1 MFTPTLYPDF
11 LSQFTSGN
19 TSFTSWWWQA
29 ILTKEITESL
39 LKSTK
44 KFLNKKTSLKVI
56 KVPGVFEI
64 PVIIS
69 KNINKFDGFVAVGC
83 VIKGKTAHF
92 DLISKSVIDAIMN
105 ISIVN
110 KKPVG
115 NCILTCFNYKQALA
129 RKNKGKEAALALNNI
144 LYK

>member
-1 MFTPTLYPDF
+1 MKKK
-11 LSQFTSGN
+11 
-19 TSFTSWWWQA
+19 
-29 ILTKEITESL
+29 ILIVVSDYYKDIAKAL

-44 KFLNKKTSLKVI
+44 KFLNKKTTLKII

-69 KNINKFDGFVAVGC
+69 RNIKKFDGFVAIGC
-83 VIKGKTAHF
+83 VIRGKTAHF
-92 DLISKSVIDAIMN
+92 DLISKSVIDSIMN
-105 ISIVN
+105 ISVDS

-129 RKNKGKEAALALNNI
+129 RKNKGKEAALALNSI

>member
-1 MFTPTLYPDF
+1 MKKKVLIVVSDYYEDI
-11 LSQFTSGN
+11 SKG
-19 TSFTSWWWQA
+19 
-29 ILTKEITESL
+29 L

-44 KFLNKKTSLKVI
+44 KYLNKKANLNII

-69 KNINKFDGFVAVGC
+69 KNINKFDGFVAIGC
-83 VIKGKTAHF
+83 VVKGKTAHF

-105 ISIVN
+105 LSINN
-110 KKPVG
+110 KKPIG
-115 NCILTCFNYKQALA
+115 NCILTCFNYKQALD
-129 RKNKGKEAALALNNI
+129 RKNKGKEAALALNSI

>member
-1 MFTPTLYPDF
+1 MKKRVLIVVSDYYKDI
-11 LSQFTSGN
+11 S
-19 TSFTSWWWQA
+19 
-29 ILTKEITESL
+29 ESL

-44 KFLNKKTSLKVI
+44 NYLNKKISLRII

-69 KNINKFDGFVAVGC
+69 KNIKKFDGFVAIGC
-83 VIKGKTAHF
+83 VIRGKTAHF

-105 ISIVN
+105 LSIDN
-110 KKPVG
+110 KKPIG
-115 NCILTCFNYKQALA
+115 NCILTCFNYRQALA
-129 RKNKGKEAALALNNI
+129 RKNKGKEAAFALNSI

>member
-1 MFTPTLYPDF
+1 MKKKVLIVVSDYYEDI
-11 LSQFTSGN
+11 SKG
-19 TSFTSWWWQA
+19 
-29 ILTKEITESL
+29 L

-44 KFLNKKTSLKVI
+44 KYLNKKASLNII

-69 KNINKFDGFVAVGC
+69 KNIKKFDGFVAIGC
-83 VIKGKTAHF
+83 VVKGKTAHF

-105 ISIVN
+105 LSINN
-110 KKPVG
+110 KKPIG
-115 NCILTCFNYKQALA
+115 NCILTCFNYKQALD
-129 RKNKGKEAALALNNI
+129 RKNKGKEAALALNSI

>member
-1 MFTPTLYPDF
+1 MKKKVLIVVSDYYKDIA
-11 LSQFTSGN
+11 N
-19 TSFTSWWWQA
+19 A
-29 ILTKEITESL
+29 L
-39 LKSTK
+39 LDSTK
-44 KFLNKKTSLKVI
+44 KFLNKKIKFNII

-64 PVIIS
+64 PIIIS
-69 KNINKFDGFVAVGC
+69 KNINKFDGFVAIGC

-105 ISIVN
+105 LSIDS

-129 RKNKGKEAALALNNI
+129 RKKKGREAAIALNSI

>member
-1 MFTPTLYPDF
+1 MKKK
-11 LSQFTSGN
+11 
-19 TSFTSWWWQA
+19 
-29 ILTKEITESL
+29 ILIVVSDYYKDIAEAL

-44 KFLNKKTSLKVI
+44 KFLNKKIILKII

-69 KNINKFDGFVAVGC
+69 KNINKFDGFVAIGC

-105 ISIVN
+105 ISIDN
-110 KKPVG
+110 KKPIG

-129 RKNKGKEAALALNNI
+129 RKNKGKEAALALNCI

>member
-1 MFTPTLYPDF
+1 MKKKVLIVVSDYYKDI
-11 LSQFTSGN
+11 SD
-19 TSFTSWWWQA
+19 A
-29 ILTKEITESL
+29 L

-44 KFLNKKTSLKVI
+44 NYLNKKISLRII

-69 KNINKFDGFVAVGC
+69 KNIKKFDGFVAIGC
-83 VIKGKTAHF
+83 VIRGKTAHF

-105 ISIVN
+105 LSIDY

-115 NCILTCFNYKQALA
+115 NCILTCFNYRQALA
-129 RKNKGKEAALALNNI
+129 RKNKGKEAAFALNSI

>member
-1 MFTPTLYPDF
+1 MKKK
-11 LSQFTSGN
+11 
-19 TSFTSWWWQA
+19 
-29 ILTKEITESL
+29 ILIVIANYYKEISKGL
-39 LKSTK
+39 LDSSK
-44 KFLNKKTSLKVI
+44 KILPSNYKINVEY
-56 KVPGVFEI
+56 VPGVFEI

-69 KNINKFDGFVAVGC
+69 RNIKKFDGFIAIGC

-105 ISIVN
+105 ISIDS

-115 NCILTCFNYKQALA
+115 NCILTCFNLKQALV
-129 RKNKGKEAALALNNI
+129 RKNKGKEAALALNSI

>member
-1 MFTPTLYPDF
+1 MKKR
-11 LSQFTSGN
+11 
-19 TSFTSWWWQA
+19 
-29 ILTKEITESL
+29 ILIVVSDYYKDISEAL

-44 KFLNKKTSLKVI
+44 KYLNKKTNFKII

-69 KNINKFDGFVAVGC
+69 KNIKKFDGFVAIGC

-92 DLISKSVIDAIMN
+92 DLISKSVIDEIMN
-105 ISIVN
+105 ISIES

-115 NCILTCFNYKQALA
+115 NSILTCFNYKQALV
-129 RKNKGKEAALALNNI
+129 RKNKGKEAALACIEL
-144 LYK
+144 LK

>member
-1 MFTPTLYPDF
+1 MKKK
-11 LSQFTSGN
+11 
-19 TSFTSWWWQA
+19 
-29 ILTKEITESL
+29 ILIVVSDYYKDIAKALLES
-39 LKSTK
+39 TR
-44 KFLNKKTSLKVI
+44 KFLNKKTTIKII

-69 KNINKFDGFVAVGC
+69 KNTKKFDGFVAIGC

-92 DLISKSVIDAIMN
+92 DLISRSVIDAIMN
-105 ISIVN
+105 ISIDS

-129 RKNKGKEAALALNNI
+129 RKNKGKEAALALNSI

>member
-1 MFTPTLYPDF
+1 MKKKVLIVVSDYYEDIA
-11 LSQFTSGN
+11 N
-19 TSFTSWWWQA
+19 A
-29 ILTKEITESL
+29 L
-39 LKSTK
+39 LDSTK
-44 KFLNKKTSLKVI
+44 KFLNKEIKFNII

-64 PVIIS
+64 PIIIS
-69 KNINKFDGFVAVGC
+69 KNINKFDGFVAIGC

-105 ISIVN
+105 LSIDS

-129 RKNKGKEAALALNNI
+129 RKKKGREAAIALNSI

>member
-1 MFTPTLYPDF
+1 MKKRVLIVVSDYYKDI
-11 LSQFTSGN
+11 S
-19 TSFTSWWWQA
+19 
-29 ILTKEITESL
+29 ESL

-44 KFLNKKTSLKVI
+44 NYLNKKISLRII

-69 KNINKFDGFVAVGC
+69 KNIKKFDGFVAIGC

-105 ISIVN
+105 LSIDN

-115 NCILTCFNYKQALA
+115 NCILTCFNYRQALA
-129 RKNKGKEAALALNNI
+129 RKNKGKEAAFALNSI

>member
-1 MFTPTLYPDF
+1 MKKKVLIVVSDYYEDI
-11 LSQFTSGN
+11 SKG
-19 TSFTSWWWQA
+19 
-29 ILTKEITESL
+29 L

-44 KFLNKKTSLKVI
+44 KYLNKKANLNII

-69 KNINKFDGFVAVGC
+69 KNIKKFDGFVAIGC

-105 ISIVN
+105 LSIN
-110 KKPVG
+110 HKKPIG
-115 NCILTCFNYKQALA
+115 NCILTCFNYKQALD
-129 RKNKGKEAALALNNI
+129 RKNKGKEAALALNSI

>member
-1 MFTPTLYPDF
+1 MKKKVLIVVSDYYDDIA
-11 LSQFTSGN
+11 N
-19 TSFTSWWWQA
+19 A
-29 ILTKEITESL
+29 L
-39 LKSTK
+39 LDSTK
-44 KFLNKKTSLKVI
+44 KFLNKKIKFNII

-64 PVIIS
+64 PIIIS
-69 KNINKFDGFVAVGC
+69 KNINKFDGFVAIGC

-105 ISIVN
+105 LSIN
-110 KKPVG
+110 SKKPVG

-129 RKNKGKEAALALNNI
+129 RKKKGREAAIALNSI

>member
-1 MFTPTLYPDF
+1 MKKKVLIVVSDYY
-11 LSQFTSGN
+11 
-19 TSFTSWWWQA
+19 
-29 ILTKEITESL
+29 KEIAETL

-44 KFLNKKTSLKVI
+44 KFLNKKTSLEVI

-69 KNINKFDGFVAVGC
+69 KNIKKFDGFIAIGC

-105 ISIVN
+105 ISIYN

-129 RKNKGKEAALALNNI
+129 RKNKGKEAALALNSI

>member
-1 MFTPTLYPDF
+1 MKKKVLIVVSDYYEDI
-11 LSQFTSGN
+11 SKG
-19 TSFTSWWWQA
+19 
-29 ILTKEITESL
+29 L

-44 KFLNKKTSLKVI
+44 KYLNKKASLNII

-69 KNINKFDGFVAVGC
+69 KNINKFDGFIAIGC
-83 VIKGKTAHF
+83 VVKGKTAHF

-105 ISIVN
+105 LSIN
-110 KKPVG
+110 HKKPIG
-115 NCILTCFNYKQALA
+115 NCILTCFNYKQALD
-129 RKNKGKEAALALNNI
+129 RKNKGKEAALALNSI

>member
-1 MFTPTLYPDF
+1 MKKK
-11 LSQFTSGN
+11 
-19 TSFTSWWWQA
+19 
-29 ILTKEITESL
+29 ILIVVSDYYKNISNAL
-39 LKSTK
+39 LKSTIK
-44 KFLNKKTSLKVI
+44 YLNKKTSLDI
-56 KVPGVFEI
+56 INVPGVFEI

-69 KNINKFDGFVAVGC
+69 KNIKKFDGFVAIGC
-83 VIKGKTAHF
+83 VIRGKTAHF

-105 ISIVN
+105 ISIDN

-129 RKNKGKEAALALNNI
+129 RKNKGKDAALALNCI

>member
-1 MFTPTLYPDF
+1 MKRKVLIVVSNYYEDIAND
-11 LSQFTSGN
+11 L
-19 TSFTSWWWQA
+19 
-29 ILTKEITESL
+29 LT
-39 LKSTK
+39 STK
-44 KFLNKKTSLKVI
+44 KFLNKKITLNII

-64 PVIIS
+64 PIIIS
-69 KNINKFDGFVAVGC
+69 RNINRFDGFVAIGC
-83 VIKGKTAHF
+83 IIKGKTAHF

-105 ISIVN
+105 LSIDS

-129 RKNKGKEAALALNNI
+129 RKNKGKEAAIALNSI

>member
-1 MFTPTLYPDF
+1 MKRKVLIVVSNYYEDIAND
-11 LSQFTSGN
+11 L
-19 TSFTSWWWQA
+19 
-29 ILTKEITESL
+29 LT
-39 LKSTK
+39 STK
-44 KFLNKKTSLKVI
+44 KFLNKKITLNII

-64 PVIIS
+64 PIIIS
-69 KNINKFDGFVAVGC
+69 RNINRFDGFVAIGC

-105 ISIVN
+105 LSIN
-110 KKPVG
+110 SKKPVG

-129 RKNKGKEAALALNNI
+129 RKNKGKEAAIALNSI

>member
-1 MFTPTLYPDF
+1 MRKKVLIVVSDYY
-11 LSQFTSGN
+11 
-19 TSFTSWWWQA
+19 
-29 ILTKEITESL
+29 KEISQAL

-44 KFLNKKTSLKVI
+44 EYLNKRISLKIV

-69 KNINKFDGFVAVGC
+69 KNIKKFDGFVAVGC

-92 DLISKSVIDAIMN
+92 DLMSKSVIDAIMN
-105 ISIVN
+105 ISIES

-115 NCILTCFNYKQALA
+115 NSILTCFNYKQALV
-129 RKNKGKEAALALNNI
+129 RKNKGKEAALALNSI

>member
-1 MFTPTLYPDF
+1 MKKKVLIVVSDYYEDIA
-11 LSQFTSGN
+11 N
-19 TSFTSWWWQA
+19 A
-29 ILTKEITESL
+29 L
-39 LKSTK
+39 LDSTK
-44 KFLNKKTSLKVI
+44 KFLNKKIKFNII

-64 PVIIS
+64 PIIIS
-69 KNINKFDGFVAVGC
+69 KNINKFDGFVAIGC

-105 ISIVN
+105 LSIN
-110 KKPVG
+110 SKKPVG

-129 RKNKGKEAALALNNI
+129 RKKKGREAAIALNSI

>member
-1 MFTPTLYPDF
+1 MKKKVLIVVSDYYEDIA
-11 LSQFTSGN
+11 N
-19 TSFTSWWWQA
+19 A
-29 ILTKEITESL
+29 L
-39 LKSTK
+39 LDSTK
-44 KFLNKKTSLKVI
+44 KFLNKKIKFNII

-64 PVIIS
+64 PIIIS
-69 KNINKFDGFVAVGC
+69 KNINKFDGFVAIGC

-105 ISIVN
+105 ISIES

-115 NCILTCFNYKQALA
+115 NSILTCFNYKQALE
-129 RKNKGKEAALALNNI
+129 RKNKGKEAALALNSI

>member
-1 MFTPTLYPDF
+1 MRKKVLIVVSDYY
-11 LSQFTSGN
+11 
-19 TSFTSWWWQA
+19 
-29 ILTKEITESL
+29 KEISLAL

-44 KFLNKKTSLKVI
+44 KYLNKKTSLKII

-69 KNINKFDGFVAVGC
+69 KNIKKFDGFVAIGC
-83 VIKGKTAHF
+83 VIRGKTAHF

-105 ISIVN
+105 ISVNN
-110 KKPVG
+110 KKPIG
-115 NCILTCFNYKQALA
+115 NCILTCFNYKQALS
-129 RKNKGKEAALALNNI
+129 RKNKGKEAAFALNSI

>member
-1 MFTPTLYPDF
+1 MRKKVLIVVSDYY
-11 LSQFTSGN
+11 
-19 TSFTSWWWQA
+19 
-29 ILTKEITESL
+29 KEISQAL

-44 KFLNKKTSLKVI
+44 KYLNKKTSLKII

-64 PVIIS
+64 PVTIS
-69 KNINKFDGFVAVGC
+69 KNIKKFDGFVAVGC

-92 DLISKSVIDAIMN
+92 DLISKSVIDSIMYL
-105 ISIVN
+105 SVDS

-115 NCILTCFNYKQALA
+115 NCILTCFNYKQALS
-129 RKNKGKEAALALNNI
+129 RKNKGKEAAFALNSI